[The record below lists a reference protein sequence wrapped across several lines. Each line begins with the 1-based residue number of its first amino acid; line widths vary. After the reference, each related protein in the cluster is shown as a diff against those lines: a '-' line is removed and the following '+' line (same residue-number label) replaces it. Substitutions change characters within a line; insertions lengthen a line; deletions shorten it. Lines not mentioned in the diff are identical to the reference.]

1 MAITKPP
8 PKAGAAA
15 ASSPATP
22 PSSDTPAQLA
32 KAALRRLALDKLEPT
47 PDNYARAYQLEQGGP
62 PPASLPER
70 AQRTLER
77 LVARGFEGD
86 AATAILSALLDGDWE
101 RAERAISEPQAGGD
115 ALATLIERLV
125 RSVERGGKQW
135 TTARKKDSLQRVL
148 AGSRGDSVRL
158 QQRLRQLVTNWEAD
172 TVSAGDEPAD
182 AAAPGAAGDVVAAA
196 PAPATVSTSAP
207 ASAKAAR
214 AEPPAA
220 EPPAASS
227 VRQDAPP
234 AGPQPGERAVVVLGN
249 TVVRAMPSQDAIS
262 RSLADAIGQAAQ
274 RFRQDS
280 ATPEDA
286 REIEVLCDRAD
297 WVLQHREHLF
307 DQISGLCLELTSSL
321 TELAED
327 ASWAQ
332 GQCDAMRL
340 TVEEGLTAR
349 GVKSVSELLR
359 TTRSRQAELRLER
372 DSARDALKLMINR
385 MLSELGELGSQT
397 GRFHESVG
405 RYADVIES
413 ADTLESLAGVVREM
427 VEESRTVQLLVSQTQ
442 HRLEEEH
449 ARASELSSR
458 VGELEG
464 ELRRLSSEV
473 STDQLTQ
480 IANRRGLLQAFDV
493 ECARLQRA
501 EGDVPDENKPA
512 GLSIG
517 LLDIDNFKKL
527 NDELGHSAGD
537 EALKALAATV
547 SKTLRP
553 TDMVARYGGEE
564 FVVLLPDTPVDE
576 GQQILTR
583 LQRSLTG
590 GLFMHEN
597 KQIFVTFS
605 AGVTAYCPGE
615 RIEDALQRADMA
627 LYQAKRA
634 GKNRTLIG

>member
-15 ASSPATP
+15 ASSPAIP
-22 PSSDTPAQLA
+22 ASSDTPAQLA

-86 AATAILSALLDGDWE
+86 AATGILSALLEGDWE

-125 RSVERGGKQW
+125 RGVERGGKQW

-158 QQRLRQLVTNWEAD
+158 QQRLRQLVANWEAD
-172 TVSAGDEPAD
+172 TVGTGDEPAA
-182 AAAPGAAGDVVAAA
+182 AAAPGAAGDVVAVT
-196 PAPATVSTSAP
+196 PASTSAP
-207 ASAKAAR
+207 ASATAAR
-214 AEPPAA
+214 AEPSAA

-227 VRQDAPP
+227 VGQDAPP

-262 RSLADAIGQAAQ
+262 RSLADAIEQAAQ

-327 ASWAQ
+327 DSWAQ

-359 TTRSRQAELRLER
+359 TTRSRQAELRVER
-372 DSARDALKLMINR
+372 DSARDALKLLINR

-442 HRLEEEH
+442 LRLEEEH
-449 ARASELSSR
+449 ARASELSNR

-480 IANRRGLLQAFDV
+480 IANRRGLLQAFDI

-615 RIEDALQRADMA
+615 RIEEALERADMA